1 MKCPKCGYLGFET
14 VDRCRNCGYDFSLT
28 SSPTLPELSIRT
40 TAVETGGPLDDLDL
54 APPALPATADR
65 VRASARTERESSS
78 DLPLFGAVQGDDAPL
93 ITRASPPRPP
103 LAVRR
108 ATPEVPR
115 LRTGAKPSLLDQVT
129 DLEEPPTLWR
139 PPPSPAAAPATTVV
153 SRGVP
158 RASVAT
164 GSAGLVARTMAG
176 VVDISVLIV
185 VDAIVVY
192 FTLEICGLAFN
203 EMALLPKGP
212 LVTFLVMLN
221 LGYFAAFTA
230 GGQTLGKMV
239 TGVRVVAEGT
249 DRSPGVAQALLRT
262 VLWLVLAL
270 PAGLG
275 LASVLLDSDKR
286 GLHDRFARTRVVRA
300 TH

>member
-1 MKCPKCGYLGFET
+1 
-14 VDRCRNCGYDFSLT
+14 
-28 SSPTLPELSIRT
+28 
-40 TAVETGGPLDDLDL
+40 
-54 APPALPATADR
+54 
-65 VRASARTERESSS
+65 
-78 DLPLFGAVQGDDAPL
+78 
-93 ITRASPPRPP
+93 
-103 LAVRR
+103 
-108 ATPEVPR
+108 
-115 LRTGAKPSLLDQVT
+115 
-129 DLEEPPTLWR
+129 
-139 PPPSPAAAPATTVV
+139 
-153 SRGVP
+153 
-158 RASVAT
+158 
-164 GSAGLVARTMAG
+164 MAG